1 MEQHHKANVVAKY
14 LGVDTR
20 TVKKACDLGE
30 LEYIKIA
37 GVITIPESAI
47 DAYRSGSKSRQVIA
61 LEKRLKELQQELE
74 RKNGVI
80 RRITGDLMKEVE
92 I

>member
-47 DAYRSGSKSRQVIA
+47 ETYRQGAKSRQVIA
-61 LEKRLKELQQELE
+61 LEKKLKAVQQELE
-74 RKNGVI
+74 RKNEVI

-92 I
+92 L